1 MSSPSLHYLLSSLRS
16 PIFNTAAV
24 TSNARTGAKY
34 LKRRLRADNAL
45 LYAVQSPTMRVFAN
59 DKNFR
64 GWEGLARP
72 GDDGY
77 DTQLP
82 IDMVVPPST
91 ANVEFVEVPR
101 AARPGPSNITKYRS
115 HWIED
120 ANEYVRFDV
129 LDGKRANGKTAPKK
143 GEFADGSEGAVTR
156 RGSGRRRGKADSA
169 APRGIFHVPES
180 YLCSLQLQKPLC
192 RANITGEGKRVLAG
206 KKKK

>member
-1 MSSPSLHYLLSSLRS
+1 MSTPKLHYLLSTLRS
-16 PIFNTAAV
+16 PIFNTVAT

-34 LKRRLRADNAL
+34 LKRRLRSENAL

-82 IDMVVPPST
+82 AHMVVPPS
-91 ANVEFVEVPR
+91 NEFREFVEVER
-101 AARPGPSNITKYRS
+101 AARPGPSNIKKYRS

-120 ANEYVRFDV
+120 AHEYIRFDV
-129 LDGKRANGKTAPKK
+129 LDNKKAHGKQAPKK
-143 GEFADGSEGAVTR
+143 GAFTVGC
-156 RGSGRRRGKADSA
+156 RGSARQLVVVRAEDRSWISTVAQSAPHFVTLPSSSA
-169 APRGIFHVPES
+169 AMGS
-180 YLCSLQLQKPLC
+180 
-192 RANITGEGKRVLAG
+192 
-206 KKKK
+206 

>member
-1 MSSPSLHYLLSSLRS
+1 MLPDRRPTFDHPTMSTPKLHYLLSTLRS
-16 PIFNTAAV
+16 PIFNTVAT

-34 LKRRLRADNAL
+34 LKRRLRSENAL

-82 IDMVVPPST
+82 AHMVVPPSSKFR
-91 ANVEFVEVPR
+91 EFVEVER

-120 ANEYVRFDV
+120 AHEYIRFDV
-129 LDGKRANGKTAPKK
+129 LDNKRAHGKQAPKK
-143 GEFADGSEGAVTR
+143 GAFTVG
-156 RGSGRRRGKADSA
+156 
-169 APRGIFHVPES
+169 
-180 YLCSLQLQKPLC
+180 C
-192 RANITGEGKRVLAG
+192 RASVRQLVVERTRDRSRISTAVQSSPHYATLSSLPEAMGS
-206 KKKK
+206 